1 MITLPGVAVYI
12 ILILARRASL
22 GNHSLFPFLKGPT
35 WKEQCLVRKKIS
47 LLSFDLFFACV
58 ENEEKKK
65 KEPRNLEAFKIG
77 IFRQP
82 HRAPPIKTT
91 HGTVRLLQPW

>member
-1 MITLPGVAVYI
+1 M
-12 ILILARRASL
+12 
-22 GNHSLFPFLKGPT
+22 
-35 WKEQCLVRKKIS
+35 WKERCLVREKKS
-47 LLSFDLFFACV
+47 ACYFLTFFACL

-65 KEPRNLEAFKIG
+65 KKPRNLEAFKIE
-77 IFRQP
+77 IFHQP